1 MRHPLKNKTANT
13 GVLPAPFQS
22 SHRRRRESYAP
33 RRQGVHTKQVNNN
46 SQQTVPRQSVAVVV
60 VVMATRRCVKC
71 EKTSDVIDVFAATH
85 CLLAVQW
92 STEFEPLLKNW
103 DLYFNLKNIE
113 ITKCNAI
120 K

>member
-1 MRHPLKNKTANT
+1 MLTREKKNKTANT

-22 SHRRRRESYAP
+22 SHRRRRRESYAP

-46 SQQTVPRQSVAVVV
+46 SQQTIPRQSVV

-85 CLLAVQW
+85 CLLGVQG
-92 STEFEPLLKNW
+92 STEFESLLKS
-103 DLYFNLKNIE
+103 
-113 ITKCNAI
+113 
-120 K
+120 